1 MTRNKVWIGIGVVAS
16 LVAIGAIVATTV
28 RARFGGEINAL
39 GVDLGRPDAYVST
52 PALSKLPRDMVK
64 APVLREVLDE
74 DFAFYYE
81 EHEDRLG
88 LRGAVKRI
96 AFEHDKTLTDQ
107 LLEAALDEPA
117 EMAFWADAKGAPRY
131 WLMAL
136 TRNTLARTVQELG
149 SVALKDNQLSVI
161 ESVRI
166 GSSQV
171 SAYALK
177 LSPRRTLALLS
188 LGNRVV
194 VLSDP
199 GLLFD
204 AERHVDGASLAL
216 IAELLSGDTSSQ
228 SVYRRSLGLG
238 VAGSGHTL
246 VADARLLSFGYG
258 HFFPGVQ
265 ALRIDIDA
273 GGAALRTHLRVA
285 DSGALPTEPAGRA
298 LWSALPAAAASCA
311 VLPVD
316 WAQLKLVL
324 AGAKGAP
331 AAEADK
337 KKWDAIADR
346 LDGPA
351 AVCWYA
357 KSQLHTPIVVAR
369 VKTAGDADMAFALDA
384 LSRWL
389 APANAVDAS
398 VPTRQGVGRWAR
410 EVKAPWGSRGEG
422 EETIYRPTLAL
433 QDRWLTFSPDDAL
446 VELALDAQ
454 ARRYPSMADALPVT
468 SPTLAVLAPK
478 QIAAMVRRESFEV
491 IGPDQE
497 LFRQAAERRLVPR
510 LDALG
515 RLPAVRATTTGSP
528 DAQRWVALDW
538 QPLAPVPAAAAVA
551 APVAAGS
558 SAAAAAAASAAASAA
573 KRGRS

>member
-1 MTRNKVWIGIGVVAS
+1 VTHNKVWIGIGAVAS
-16 LVAIGAIVATTV
+16 LVVIGVIVASTA

-39 GVDLGRPDAYVST
+39 GVDLARPDAYVST

-136 TRNTLARTVQELG
+136 TRNALARTVQELG
-149 SVALKDNQLSVI
+149 SVALKDSQLSVI

-204 AERHVDGASLAL
+204 GERHVDSKSLSV
-216 IAELLSGDTSSQ
+216 IADLLSGDSASQ
-228 SVYRRSLGLG
+228 SVYRRNLGLG
-238 VAGSGHTL
+238 AAGSGHTL
-246 VADARLLSFGYG
+246 VADSRLLSFGYG

-265 ALRIDIDA
+265 ALRVDIDA
-273 GGAALRTHLRVA
+273 GGAALRTHLRVSG
-285 DSGALPTEPAGRA
+285 SGALPAEPSGRA
-298 LWSALPAAAASCA
+298 LWSALPANAASCA

-316 WAQLKLVL
+316 WAQLKQVL
-324 AGAKGAP
+324 TTAKGAP

-337 KKWDAIADR
+337 KKWDAFADR
-346 LDGPA
+346 LEGPA

-369 VKTAGDADMAFALDA
+369 VKTAGDADMAFVLDA
-384 LSRWL
+384 LSKWL
-389 APANAVDAS
+389 APASAVDAS
-398 VPTRQGVGRWAR
+398 LPVRQGANRWAR
-410 EVKAPWGSRGEG
+410 EVKAPWGPRGEG
-422 EETIYRPTLAL
+422 EQTLYRPTLAL

-454 ARRYPSMADALPVT
+454 ARRYPSMAEGLPAT
-468 SPTLAVLAPK
+468 SATLVVLAPK
-478 QIAAMVRRESFEV
+478 QIATMARRESFEV

-497 LFRQAAERRLVPR
+497 LFRQAAEKRLVPR
-510 LDALG
+510 LEALG
-515 RLPAVRATTTGSP
+515 RLPAVRATTTGVP
-528 DAQRWVALDW
+528 DAERWVALDW
-538 QPLAPVPAAAAVA
+538 QPLAAVSAAAPAAAASVA
-551 APVAAGS
+551 AP
-558 SAAAAAAASAAASAA
+558 ASASASAA

>member
-16 LVAIGAIVATTV
+16 LVAIGAIVATTA

-39 GVDLGRPDAYVST
+39 GVDLARPDAYVST

-96 AFEHDKTLTDQ
+96 AFEHDKTLSDQ

-136 TRNTLARTVQELG
+136 TRNTLARTLQELG
-149 SVALKDNQLSVI
+149 SAALKDSQLSVI

-171 SAYALK
+171 SAHALK

-204 AERHVDGASLAL
+204 GERHADSKSLSV
-216 IAELLSGDTSSQ
+216 IADLLSGDSASQ
-228 SVYRRSLGLG
+228 SVYRRGLGLG
-238 VAGSGHTL
+238 AAGSGHTL

-265 ALRIDIDA
+265 ALRVDIDS
-273 GGAALRTHLRVA
+273 GGAALSTHLRV
-285 DSGALPTEPAGRA
+285 SGIGALPAEPAGRA
-298 LWSALPAAAASCA
+298 LWSALPANAASCA

-316 WAQLKLVL
+316 WAQLKQVL
-324 AGAKGAP
+324 ASAKGAP
-331 AAEADK
+331 AAEVDK
-337 KKWDAIADR
+337 KKWDAFADR
-346 LDGPA
+346 LEGPA

-357 KSQLHTPIVVAR
+357 RSQLHTPIVVAR
-369 VKTAGDADMAFALDA
+369 VKTAGDADMAFVLDA
-384 LSRWL
+384 LSKWL
-389 APANAVDAS
+389 APASAAEAS
-398 VPTRQGVGRWAR
+398 TPVRQGADRWAR
-410 EVKAPWGSRGEG
+410 EIMAPWGPRGEG
-422 EETIYRPTLAL
+422 EQTLYRPTLAL
-433 QDRWLTFSPDDAL
+433 QDRWVTFSPDDAL

-454 ARRYPSMADALPVT
+454 ARRYPSMAEALPAT
-468 SPTLAVLAPK
+468 RATLAVLAPK
-478 QIAAMVRRESFEV
+478 QIATMARRESFEV

-497 LFRQAAERRLVPR
+497 LFRQAAEKRLVPR

-515 RLPAVRATTTGSP
+515 RLPAVRATTTGAP

-538 QPLAPVPAAAAVA
+538 QPLAAVSGA
-551 APVAAGS
+551 APS
-558 SAAAAAAASAAASAA
+558 AAASAAAPASANASTA

>member
-16 LVAIGAIVATTV
+16 LVAIGAIVATTA
-28 RARFGGEINAL
+28 RGRFGGEINAL
-39 GVDLGRPDAYVST
+39 GVDLARPDAYVST

-96 AFEHDKTLTDQ
+96 AFEHDKTLSDQ

-131 WLMAL
+131 WLMAI
-136 TRNTLARTVQELG
+136 TRNTLARTLQELG

-166 GSSQV
+166 GSAQV

-204 AERHVDGASLAL
+204 GERHADSKSLSV
-216 IAELLSGDTSSQ
+216 IGDLLAGESASQ
-228 SVYRRSLGLG
+228 SVYRRGLGLG
-238 VAGSGHTL
+238 AAGSGHTL

-265 ALRIDIDA
+265 ALRVDIDA

-285 DSGALPTEPAGRA
+285 GGGALPAEPAGRA
-298 LWSALPAAAASCA
+298 LWSALPANAASCA

-316 WAQLKLVL
+316 WAQLKQVL
-324 AGAKGAP
+324 TTAKGAP

-337 KKWDAIADR
+337 KKWDAFADR
-346 LDGPA
+346 LEGPA

-369 VKTAGDADMAFALDA
+369 VKTAGDADMTFVLDA
-384 LSRWL
+384 LSKWL
-389 APANAVDAS
+389 APASAVDAS
-398 VPTRQGVGRWAR
+398 TPVRQGASRWAR
-410 EVKAPWGSRGEG
+410 EVKAPWGPRGEG
-422 EETIYRPTLAL
+422 EQTLYRPTLAL
-433 QDRWLTFSPDDAL
+433 QDRWVTFSPDDAL

-454 ARRYPSMADALPVT
+454 ARRYPSMADGLPAT
-468 SPTLAVLAPK
+468 SATLVVLVPK
-478 QIAAMVRRESFEV
+478 QIATMARRESFEV

-497 LFRQAAERRLVPR
+497 LFRQAAEKRLVPR

-515 RLPAVRATTTGSP
+515 RLPAVRATTTGAP
-528 DAQRWVALDW
+528 DAERWVALDW
-538 QPLAPVPAAAAVA
+538 QPLAPVAGT
-551 APVAAGS
+551 APT
-558 SAAAAAAASAAASAA
+558 AAASAAAPASSNASAA

>member
-1 MTRNKVWIGIGVVAS
+1 MTRNKVWIGIGAVA
-16 LVAIGAIVATTV
+16 LVVAIGAIVATTA

-39 GVDLGRPDAYVST
+39 GVDLVRPDAYVST
-52 PALSKLPRDMVK
+52 PALSKLPRDMVQ
-64 APVLREVLDE
+64 APLLREVLDE

-96 AFEHDKTLTDQ
+96 AFEHDKTLSDQ

-117 EMAFWADAKGAPRY
+117 EMAFWADAKGAPRH

-149 SVALKDNQLSVI
+149 SVALKDSQLSVI

-204 AERHVDGASLAL
+204 GERHADSKSLSV
-216 IAELLSGDTSSQ
+216 IADLLSGDSSGQ
-228 SVYRRSLGLG
+228 SAYRRSLGLG
-238 VAGSGHTL
+238 AAGSGHTL

-265 ALRIDIDA
+265 ALRVDVDA

-285 DSGALPTEPAGRA
+285 SAAALPAEPAGRA
-298 LWSALPAAAASCA
+298 LWSALPANAASCA

-316 WAQLKLVL
+316 WAQLKQVL
-324 AGAKGAP
+324 TTAQGAP
-331 AAEADK
+331 AAEADR
-337 KKWDAIADR
+337 KKWNAFADR
-346 LDGPA
+346 LEGPA

-369 VKTAGDADMAFALDA
+369 VKTPNDADMAFVLDA
-384 LSRWL
+384 LSKWL
-389 APANAVDAS
+389 APASAIEAS
-398 VPTRQGVGRWAR
+398 VPVRQGANRWVR
-410 EVKAPWGSRGEG
+410 EIKAPWGPRGEG
-422 EETIYRPTLAL
+422 EETLYRPTLAL

-454 ARRYPSMADALPVT
+454 ARRYPSMADGLLVNGA
-468 SPTLAVLAPK
+468 TLAVLAPK
-478 QIAAMVRRESFEV
+478 QIAAMARRESFGV

-497 LFRQAAERRLVPR
+497 LFRQAADKRLVPR

-515 RLPAVRATTTGSP
+515 RLPTVRATTTGAT
-528 DAQRWVALDW
+528 DAQGWIALDW
-538 QPLAPVPAAAAVA
+538 QPIVVA
-551 APVAAGS
+551 APEAP
-558 SAAAAAAASAAASAA
+558 AAAASASAPASSA

>member
-1 MTRNKVWIGIGVVAS
+1 MTRNKVWIGIGIVAS
-16 LVAIGAIVATTV
+16 LVAIGAIVASNV

-39 GVDLGRPDAYVST
+39 GVDLARPDAYVST
-52 PALSKLPRDMVK
+52 PALSKLPRDIVK
-64 APVLREVLDE
+64 APVLRDVLDE

-96 AFEHDKTLTDQ
+96 AFEHDKTLSDQ

-117 EMAFWADAKGAPRY
+117 EMAFWADAKGAPRL
-131 WLMAL
+131 WLMAI
-136 TRNTLARTVQELG
+136 TRSALARTLQELG

-166 GSSQV
+166 GSSKV

-204 AERHVDGASLAL
+204 TARHADAQSLAV
-216 IAELLSGDTSSQ
+216 IADLLSGDSAGQ
-228 SVYRRSLGLG
+228 SIYRRGLGLG
-238 VAGSGHTL
+238 AAGSGHTL

-265 ALRIDIDA
+265 ALRFDIDA

-285 DSGALPTEPAGRA
+285 GSAALPAEPAGRA
-298 LWSALPAAAASCA
+298 LWLALPANAASCA

-316 WAQLKLVL
+316 WAQLKQVL
-324 AGAKGAP
+324 ANAKGAP

-337 KKWDAIADR
+337 KKWDAFADH

-369 VKTAGDADMAFALDA
+369 VKTAGDADMAFVLDA

-389 APANAVDAS
+389 APASAADAS
-398 VPTRQGVGRWAR
+398 APVRQGVNRWAR
-410 EVKAPWGSRGEG
+410 EVKAPWGPRGEG
-422 EETIYRPTLAL
+422 EATGYRPTMAL

-454 ARRYPSMADALPVT
+454 SRRYPSMADALPAS

-478 QIAAMVRRESFEV
+478 QIAAMARRESFDV

-497 LFRQAAERRLVPR
+497 LFRQAAERRLMPR

-515 RLPAVRATTTGSP
+515 RLPAVRAATTGAP
-528 DAQRWVALDW
+528 DAERWVALDW
-538 QPLAPVPAAAAVA
+538 QPLAAVT
-551 APVAAGS
+551 
-558 SAAAAAAASAAASAA
+558 SASPAAAASAPASSAPAASAA
-573 KRGRS
+573 AVKRGRS